1 MPAVTYTT
9 HGLVLT
15 EHEFSLP
22 LDHDRPG
29 GEPITVF
36 AREVADPGGRDRPF
50 LVFLQGGPGFEAP
63 RPTRHPSSPGW
74 LDRALQD
81 FRVLM
86 LDQRGT
92 GRSTPVGALPGLSA
106 AEQADYL
113 KHFRADSIVRD
124 AEPIRAALGVERWS
138 VLGQSFGGFC
148 VMTYL
153 SLAPEGLREA
163 FVTGGL
169 PPVGRP
175 VDEVY
180 RATYERILERN
191 RRYYERYPE
200 DRARVRA
207 LVERLDA
214 EPLILPTGDRLTAR
228 RFRQA
233 GNKLGMSD
241 GAEELHSLL
250 ELPARLAGVPPRR
263 AGPPRLRA
271 QPDLRDPA
279 RGLLRRRRRHALV
292 GGAGHAGRVRAT
304 RRSCFTGE
312 HVFPWMFEDYGALA
326 PLREAAELLAAH
338 EWPRLYDAERL
349 ARERGPGR
357 GGDLRRRPLRRA
369 GLLRG
374 DRRAHPRRARLGHQ
388 RVRAQ
393 RPARR
398 RRPHPRPPD
407 RPRARARLTRA
418 GATSRSA
425 RSLRAGPRP
434 RCP

>member
-22 LDHDRPG
+22 LDHDHPG
-29 GEPITVF
+29 GESITVF
-36 AREVADPGGRDRPF
+36 AREVADPGGTDRPF
-50 LVFLQGGPGFEAP
+50 LVFLQGGPGSEAP

-74 LDRALQD
+74 LERALQD

-124 AEPIRAALGVERWS
+124 AEAIRAELGVDRWS

-153 SLAPEGLREA
+153 SIAPDGLREA

-169 PPVGRP
+169 APVGRH

-241 GAEELHSLL
+241 GAE
-250 ELPARLAGVPPRR
+250 
-263 AGPPRLRA
+263 
-271 QPDLRDPA
+271 DL
-279 RGLLRRRRRHALV
+279 HALV
-292 GGAGHAGRVRAT
+292 ELPPDSPAFRHDAQDLLGFERNPIYAILHESSYADGVAT
-304 RRSCFTGE
+304 RWSAERVMPAEYADTPELLTGE
-312 HVFPWMFEDYGALA
+312 HVYSWMFEDYGALA

-349 ARERGPGR
+349 RANEVPVAAAVYADDPYVERAFSEETAALIRGARAWVTSEYEHNG
-357 GGDLRRRPLRRA
+357 LRA
-369 GLLRG
+369 DG
-374 DRRAHPRRARLGHQ
+374 DRILGRLIDLARGRA
-388 RVRAQ
+388 
-393 RPARR
+393 
-398 RRPHPRPPD
+398 
-407 RPRARARLTRA
+407 
-418 GATSRSA
+418 
-425 RSLRAGPRP
+425 
-434 RCP
+434 